1 MTVKLVVCFCICF
14 MVFLGSIV
22 GFCKGLDFQDSRKR
36 KVELFGTLIAIAS
49 VMLMVASLGGVIA
62 FAIKLFILYLYGV
75 A

>member
-14 MVFLGSIV
+14 MVFLGSVV
-22 GFCKGLDFQDSRKR
+22 GFWKGLDLQDSK
-36 KVELFGTLIAIAS
+36 KSNEQMIGTL
-49 VMLMVASLGGVIA
+49 MGMVSFLLVLVSLGGVIV